1 MHFTQPTKL
10 ESDRIYLG
18 GKKIHFHHIPI
29 VGFRCTSPNLQN
41 WKAIAFTWGEKK
53 FTSIIYPLLG
63 SVALHPTYKTGKR
76 SHLPGGKKN
85 SLPSYTH
92 CWVPL
97 HFTQPTKLESD
108 RIYLGGKKIHFHH
121 IPIVGFRCTS
131 PNLQNWKAIAFT
143 WGEKKFTSII
153 YPLLGSVAL
162 HPTYKTGKRSH
173 LPGGKKNSLPSY
185 THCWVPLHFTQ
196 PTKLE
201 SDRIYL
207 GGKKIH
213 FHHIPIVGFRCTSP
227 NLQNWKAIA
236 FTWGEK
242 KFTSIIYPLLGSVA
256 LHPTYK
262 TGKRSHLP
270 GGKKN
275 SLPSYTHCWV
285 PLHFTQPTKLESDRI
300 YLGGKKIH
308 FHHIPIVGF
317 RCTSPNLQNWKAIA
331 FTWGE
336 KKFTSIIYPLLGS
349 VALHPTYK
357 TGKRSH
363 LPGGK
368 KNSLPSYTHCWV
380 PLHFTQPTKLESDR
394 IYLGGKKIHFHHIPI
409 VGFRC
414 TSPNLQNWK
423 AIAFTWGEKKFTSI
437 IYPLLGSVALHPT
450 YKTGKRS
457 HLPGGKKNSLPSY
470 THCWVPLHFT
480 QPTKLESDRIYL
492 GGKKIHF
499 HHIPIVGFRCTSPNL
514 QNWKAIAFTWGEKK
528 FTSIIYPLLGSVA
541 LHPTYKTG
549 KRSHLPGGKKNSLPS
564 YTHCWVPLHFTQPTK
579 LESDRIYLGGK
590 KIHFHHIPIVGFR
603 CTSPNL
609 QNWKA
614 IAFTWGEKKFTSI
627 IYPLLGSVALHPT
640 YKTGKRSHLPG
651 GKKNSLP
658 SYTHC
663 WVPLHFTQPT
673 KLESDR
679 IYLGGKKIHFHHI
692 PIVGFRCTSPNL
704 QNWKA
709 IAFTW
714 GEKKFTSIIYPL
726 LGSVALHP
734 TYKTGKRS
742 HLPGGKKNSLPSY
755 THCWVPLH
763 FTQPTK
769 LHPTY
774 KTGKRSHLPGG
785 KKNSLPSYT
794 HCWVPLHFTQPTK
807 LQNWKAIAS
816 TWEKKIHFHHIP
828 IVGFRCTS
836 PNLQNWK
843 AIAFTWGEKKF
854 TSIIYPLLGSVALHP
869 TYKTGKRS
877 HLPGG
882 KKNSLPSY
890 THCWV
895 PLHFTQPTK
904 LHPTYKTGKRSH
916 LPGGKKNSLPSYT
929 HCWVPL
935 HFTQPTKLQNWK
947 AIASTWEKKIHT
959 SPPQKRLISESQKTL
974 VEPGLG

>member
-1 MHFTQPTKL
+1 MNRQNHSSAQLPVEFWQQWLEHQDYLWRCCLRQMGNPIEAEDALSEALLKAQEKLTKCT
-10 ESDRIYLG
+10 R
-18 GKKIHFHHIPI
+18 PI
-29 VGFRCTSPNLQN
+29 RNWRHWLVKVTWNHCTDILRQRHRQRLKVENVD
-41 WKAIAFTWGEKK
+41 AIASLSEWGSPEPTPEQICIGWEMQEFLDHAMEELPPKLRETLILHVKEQQSYLEIAQQLLVSPINVRKRISQARGILAARLVDYYSSSGSKRRSVQLEPETIVPLKPKK
-53 FTSIIYPLLG
+53 
-63 SVALHPTYKTGKR
+63 K
-76 SHLPGGKKN
+76 GKKN

-368 KNSLPSYTHCWV
+368 KNS
-380 PLHFTQPTKLESDR
+380 
-394 IYLGGKKIHFHHIPI
+394 HI
-409 VGFRC
+409 
-414 TSPNLQNWK
+414 
-423 AIAFTWGEKKFTSI
+423 
-437 IYPLLGSVALHPT
+437 
-450 YKTGKRS
+450 
-457 HLPGGKKNSLPSY
+457 
-470 THCWVPLHFT
+470 
-480 QPTKLESDRIYL
+480 
-492 GGKKIHF
+492 
-499 HHIPIVGFRCTSPNL
+499 
-514 QNWKAIAFTWGEKK
+514 
-528 FTSIIYPLLGSVA
+528 
-541 LHPTYKTG
+541 
-549 KRSHLPGGKKNSLPS
+549 
-564 YTHCWVPLHFTQPTK
+564 
-579 LESDRIYLGGK
+579 
-590 KIHFHHIPIVGFR
+590 
-603 CTSPNL
+603 
-609 QNWKA
+609 
-614 IAFTWGEKKFTSI
+614 
-627 IYPLLGSVALHPT
+627 
-640 YKTGKRSHLPG
+640 
-651 GKKNSLP
+651 
-658 SYTHC
+658 
-663 WVPLHFTQPT
+663 
-673 KLESDR
+673 
-679 IYLGGKKIHFHHI
+679 
-692 PIVGFRCTSPNL
+692 
-704 QNWKA
+704 
-709 IAFTW
+709 
-714 GEKKFTSIIYPL
+714 
-726 LGSVALHP
+726 
-734 TYKTGKRS
+734 
-742 HLPGGKKNSLPSY
+742 
-755 THCWVPLH
+755 
-763 FTQPTK
+763 
-769 LHPTY
+769 
-774 KTGKRSHLPGG
+774 
-785 KKNSLPSYT
+785 
-794 HCWVPLHFTQPTK
+794 
-807 LQNWKAIAS
+807 
-816 TWEKKIHFHHIP
+816 
-828 IVGFRCTS
+828 
-836 PNLQNWK
+836 
-843 AIAFTWGEKKF
+843 
-854 TSIIYPLLGSVALHP
+854 
-869 TYKTGKRS
+869 
-877 HLPGG
+877 
-882 KKNSLPSY
+882 
-890 THCWV
+890 
-895 PLHFTQPTK
+895 
-904 LHPTYKTGKRSH
+904 
-916 LPGGKKNSLPSYT
+916 
-929 HCWVPL
+929 
-935 HFTQPTKLQNWK
+935 
-947 AIASTWEKKIHT
+947 
-959 SPPQKRLISESQKTL
+959 PPQKRLISESQKTL